1 VTGRAAL
8 AGQGLVT
15 GGVALEELGGS
26 VNLTMPLSAW
36 LGASAEPGEV
46 AGFGA
51 VPGEDARALAS
62 LLARRPGTR
71 WCLTLTGQSG
81 RAVAHG
87 CATLARAGPRL
98 ARPAV
103 DPPGGTWPGVPS
115 GWALTVTVKPLAV
128 DGCAHEREG
137 AGYRP
142 PASLR
147 HLIDIRHRTC
157 SFPTC
162 RRAAGH
168 CDLDHT
174 VPYDSG
180 GRTCECGLAP
190 LCRRHHRAKQ
200 AQGWFLE
207 QPEPG
212 VLTWRLP
219 HGRSYRA
226 GPDPYPG

>member
-1 VTGRAAL
+1 
-8 AGQGLVT
+8 
-15 GGVALEELGGS
+15 
-26 VNLTMPLSAW
+26 MPLLAW
-36 LGASAEPGEV
+36 LGGSAEPGEV

-51 VPGEDARALAS
+51 VPGEDARALAG
-62 LLARRPGTR
+62 LIARRPGAR

-87 CATLARAGPRL
+87 CATLSRAGPCL
-98 ARPAV
+98 PAPAT
-103 DPPGGTWPGVPS
+103 DPPGGPWPDVPP
-115 GWALTVTVKPLAV
+115 GWALTVTIKSLAV
-128 DGCAHEREG
+128 GGCAHEREG
-137 AGYRP
+137 GGYRP
-142 PASLR
+142 PESLR
-147 HLIDIRHRTC
+147 HLINIRHRTC
-157 SFPTC
+157 SFPAC
-162 RRAAGH
+162 RRAADR

-174 VPYDSG
+174 VAYDSG

-200 AQGWFLE
+200 AQGWLLE

-212 VLTWRLP
+212 VLMWRLP